1 MPAILVRWPT
11 VTQNS
16 TFFPSCIIVPHDN
29 AQTPSVIMYFTLVYY
44 KRDYLSRLKKWNIGR
59 KKYEERQRTEGMGV
73 GMVWFNDPLDTF

>member
-1 MPAILVRWPT
+1 
-11 VTQNS
+11 
-16 TFFPSCIIVPHDN
+16 
-29 AQTPSVIMYFTLVYY
+29 MYFTLVYY